1 MIRAAVFSA
10 VIMLTDLMP
19 RAAHAQAG
27 AVFVA
32 VPGQIIALSDLNGD
46 GDFLDFAESRVF
58 ADGLPTALNR
68 ITANGERLFIG
79 ASAGAEVFIARDLN
93 SDGDALD
100 FGEMIL
106 YGQLPSHPSAPQLA
120 GLDSMPNGTLFA
132 ADAASGR
139 LYALVDANGDGD
151 AMDFAET
158 LLVADGLT
166 TPTAVAIRPDGL
178 VLIAQGNAAV
188 PVRVLEDR
196 NADGDFLDFAEN
208 LSYVEND
215 SVVTDLLAA
224 TNTLAFAIRT
234 ATGQVV
240 VLRDVTG
247 DDDALD
253 FGEVAAYAAG
263 IDSPLA
269 VTSAGDAQG
278 GLLVAAGD
286 VAGTLY
292 RVHDANG
299 DGDAL
304 DFAEVIPIAA
314 GLNQPTGIV
323 TVSAVTPSCIKG
335 DVNIDMLVD
344 VNDLV
349 PFVQILI
356 GASVPEDPCPA
367 DMDGDGVIN
376 GEDVQG
382 FVDALL

>member
-1 MIRAAVFSA
+1 
-10 VIMLTDLMP
+10 
-19 RAAHAQAG
+19 
-27 AVFVA
+27 
-32 VPGQIIALSDLNGD
+32 
-46 GDFLDFAESRVF
+46 
-58 ADGLPTALNR
+58 
-68 ITANGERLFIG
+68 
-79 ASAGAEVFIARDLN
+79 
-93 SDGDALD
+93 
-100 FGEMIL
+100 
-106 YGQLPSHPSAPQLA
+106 
-120 GLDSMPNGTLFA
+120 
-132 ADAASGR
+132 
-139 LYALVDANGDGD
+139 
-151 AMDFAET
+151 
-158 LLVADGLT
+158 
-166 TPTAVAIRPDGL
+166 
-178 VLIAQGNAAV
+178 
-188 PVRVLEDR
+188 
-196 NADGDFLDFAEN
+196 
-208 LSYVEND
+208 
-215 SVVTDLLAA
+215 
-224 TNTLAFAIRT
+224 
-234 ATGQVV
+234 
-240 VLRDVTG
+240 LRDVTG

-299 DGDAL
+299 DGDAM
-304 DFAEVIPIAA
+304 DFAEVISVAV